1 VWVSHRFIRE
11 YAVQMS
17 THEAGRPSLRT
28 DSHLFS
34 ISLLARCPAERAAV
48 HLMDLLQKR
57 GPPLALQSNPISLL
71 APLLLLC
78 GLR

>member
-1 VWVSHRFIRE
+1 
-11 YAVQMS
+11 
-17 THEAGRPSLRT
+17 
-28 DSHLFS
+28 
-34 ISLLARCPAERAAV
+34 
-48 HLMDLLQKR
+48 MDLLQKR